1 MAIVVGE
8 QKNKLSLVAIGGF
21 VVVFAILITA
31 TYYFFFAP
39 APLAERIAPVE
50 LQEVSELSK
59 VTLDDT
65 ITKVTDLITQLGLE
79 PQIAPITVGELGR
92 ENPFLTF

>member
-8 QKNKLSLVAIGGF
+8 EKNKLSFVAIGGF

-50 LQEVSELSK
+50 LQEASELSK
-59 VTLDDT
+59 VTIDV
-65 ITKVTDLITQLGLE
+65 TKVTDLITQLGLE
-79 PQIAPITVGELGR
+79 PQIAPVKVGELGR